1 MLLGKKILAIV
12 PARGG
17 SKGIKRK
24 NVHPVCGQPLLHYT
38 DDLVK
43 QCSWIDCAVVSTD
56 DQEIGNISKLKFPFL
71 RPKEISGDFASDH
84 PLVQHALIQSEY
96 IYNQQFDIV
105 LLLQPT
111 SPMRREEDLLSAVE
125 KLITGNWDSIMS
137 VSETDSKGHPFKQFV
152 LQNDEISHWSEEGS
166 KIVARQQLSPTY
178 HKDGIVYAMTRS
190 CILEQKTIFGLAH
203 TYQITNRSV
212 INIDTLQDIEYFE
225 FLLRKSEASEEALK

>member
-1 MLLGKKILAIV
+1 MLLENKILAIV

-24 NVHPVCGQPLLHYT
+24 NIHPVFGKPLLHYT
-38 DDLVK
+38 EDLIR

-56 DQEIGNISKLKFPFL
+56 DQEIGDISKLHFPFL
-71 RPKEISGDFASDH
+71 RPKELSGDFASDY
-84 PLVQHALIQSEY
+84 PLVQHALIQSEQVF
-96 IYNQQFDIV
+96 NEKFDVV

-111 SPMRREEDLLSAVE
+111 SPMRRESDLLSAVE
-125 KLITGNWDSIMS
+125 KLIIGNWDSIMS

-152 LQNDEISHWSEEGS
+152 LQNDEIRHWSEEGS

-190 CILEQKTIFGLAH
+190 CILEQKTIFGQAH
-203 TYQITNRSV
+203 TYQITNRPV
-212 INIDTLQDIEYFE
+212 INIDTLQDIGYFE
-225 FLLRKSEASEEALK
+225 YLLRASEDIKETLK